1 MNLNRIGKSLLCLA
15 GSMVFLAAS
24 ATSTFAMGNGTGEID
39 YEVGVVR
46 AQGMGIAPAKA
57 VNVAQARIMAR
68 RAAVVD
74 GWRQLAETVKGVDID
89 SETTLEMNMVTSDVV
104 RSKMSASIK
113 GARVV
118 EEHMEPDGAY
128 VVTME
133 VPMFGVSGSVAAAA
147 MPKPEV
153 VEAFPKPVADV
164 APAAPVTHSV
174 HVDVTVNT
182 QESVPAP
189 VKGSSAAAAP
199 SGKAVGNFTGVIV
212 DCRGL
217 GLKPVMSPVI
227 KNANGQP
234 IYGYKN
240 LDYDGVIANGM
251 AGYTSD
257 MNHGV
262 ARAGAHPLVVK
273 AVSLDNHNGNPVLSV
288 ADANRVLIE
297 NGATGFL
304 DKTNVVFVR

>member
-1 MNLNRIGKSLLCLA
+1 MNRICKAMLCLA
-15 GSMVFLAAS
+15 GSMMFLAAS

-39 YEVGVVR
+39 YEGGVVR

-57 VNVAQARIMAR
+57 VNMAQARIMAR

-89 SETTLEMNMVTSDVV
+89 SETTLEMNMVQSDIV

-147 MPKPEV
+147 MPRPEV
-153 VEAFPKPVADV
+153 KESFPQPVADV
-164 APAAPVTHSV
+164 APAAPVTQSV

-182 QESVPAP
+182 QTSAPAAP
-189 VKGSSAAAAP
+189 VNGKAAAAAP
-199 SGKAVGNFTGVIV
+199 SGKAIGGFTGLIV

-257 MNHGV
+257 MSRGV
-262 ARAGAHPLVVK
+262 SRAGSHPLLVK